1 MKVDNNGNV
10 ELTSK
15 AKEFMKQFIDRN
27 DKKAFFDIFSEEV
40 QETIRE
46 ELLRQQSAA
55 TFLKKAL
62 KIVIEEDANLSK
74 LAAINKY
81 EETNKHLKINGFHL
95 WRNKNNLP
103 SRLEDVYQ
111 ELEIEYNNQVY
122 VMYLEWTPANMESL
136 FFPVFNN
143 AYNGL
148 FLMSKQGNEYVLY
161 KICKS
166 SQGGKTDNPLQQI
179 FYGAPGTGKS
189 NTIKEKVEDAKK
201 KHHRTTFHPDSDY
214 STFVGAY
221 KPTMSNGKKKQTIL
235 DYEALVDKLK
245 EYIILQQQ
253 NITKACTLLGFDYHD
268 SIVQMQTTPEHT
280 IAQLVADG
288 YKSGTTYDTQV
299 RAGMSAYEN
308 SGLASDQEDQI
319 VYKFVP
325 QAFTKAYVEAWSTTE
340 DVYLIIEEI
349 NRGNC
354 AQIFGDIF
362 QLLDRKNGF
371 SIYSIDADDD
381 LRDHIQKELAK
392 SERTDIP
399 EDVKSG
405 KKLKLPSN
413 LYIWA
418 TMNTS
423 DQSLFPIDSA
433 FKRRWEW
440 KFMPIAEGK
449 DKNTG
454 DKLNWKIAVDGD
466 HKYDW
471 WKFIQQMNRVV
482 GKATSSEDKK
492 MGYFFCIAD
501 NKGEIGVETF
511 VSKVVFYLWND
522 VFKDNGLDWNLDG
535 KAVFK
540 YKTLDDNGI
549 EHDEDMTFP
558 TFFLPAGKANP
569 SQVINLMDNLNIEN
583 EVKKEEETE

>member
-1 MKVDNNGNV
+1 MKRSHFFYKELTLAEVGRKGTHEVYVRLPNNFDYDTFFNHSAVQNGTVMEVNFEANDITDSSNKEIVSLRFVYFNNSNKEKRIPSLAPLFKNHNV
-10 ELTSK
+10 EDGDVVCLESRNIDGDISYYISFYK
-15 AKEFMKQFIDRN
+15 KGQIQIIPNSIFISNIEFENKPQTIPSS
-27 DKKAFFDIFSEEV
+27 SEDE
-40 QETIRE
+40 
-46 ELLRQQSAA
+46 
-55 TFLKKAL
+55 
-62 KIVIEEDANLSK
+62 
-74 LAAINKY
+74 
-81 EETNKHLKINGFHL
+81 
-95 WRNKNNLP
+95 
-103 SRLEDVYQ
+103 
-111 ELEIEYNNQVY
+111 
-122 VMYLEWTPANMESL
+122 
-136 FFPVFNN
+136 
-143 AYNGL
+143 
-148 FLMSKQGNEYVLY
+148 
-161 KICKS
+161 
-166 SQGGKTDNPLQQI
+166 PLQQI

-189 NTIKEKVEDAKK
+189 NTIKEKVEEAKK
-201 KHHRTTFHPDSDY
+201 RHHRTTFHPDSDY

-221 KPTMSNGKKKQTIL
+221 KPTMKNSIKKQTIL

-245 EYIILQQQ
+245 EYIIFQQQ
-253 NITKACTLLGFDYHD
+253 NITKACTLFGFDFHD

-288 YKSGTTYDTQV
+288 YKSGTTYDSQV

-308 SGLASDQEDQI
+308 SGIASNQEDQI
-319 VYKFVP
+319 VYTFVP

-340 DVYLIIEEI
+340 EVYLIIEEI

-362 QLLDRKNGF
+362 QLLDRKNGI
-371 SIYSIDADDD
+371 SEYPIEADDD
-381 LRDHIQKELAK
+381 LRDHIGKELAK
-392 SERTDIP
+392 SGRTDIP

-440 KFMPIAEGK
+440 KYFPIAEGI
-449 DKNTG
+449 DKKTG
-454 DKLNWKIAVDGD
+454 EKLNWKIAVDDG

-471 WKFIQQMNRVV
+471 WKFVQQMNRVV

-511 VSKVVFYLWND
+511 VSKVIFYLWND
-522 VFKDNGLDWNLDG
+522 VFKDNGLDWILDE

-540 YKTLDDNGI
+540 YKAKDDNGI
-549 EHDEDMTFP
+549 EHDEEMTFP
-558 TFFLPAGKANP
+558 TFFLPDGKANP
-569 SQVINLMDNLNIEN
+569 RQVENLMENLNIEN
-583 EVKKEEETE
+583 EFKKEEKAE

>member
-1 MKVDNNGNV
+1 MDKESLREQVKSQFKFFLSNV
-10 ELTSK
+10 ARSSRRTERSFYLGSS
-15 AKEFMKQFIDRN
+15 AVSSFMSFIEP
-27 DKKAFFDIFSEEV
+27 KKLFDYAPEKWKHIESMYDITDPEEV
-40 QETIRE
+40 KKITN
-46 ELLRQQSAA
+46 ELLNDESFMAHDSGKNQLFRSGALIHYTCFINARNFFRSQQGEA
-55 TFLKKAL
+55 TS
-62 KIVIEEDANLSK
+62 VNSSDNL
-74 LAAINKY
+74 
-81 EETNKHLKINGFHL
+81 E
-95 WRNKNNLP
+95 
-103 SRLEDVYQ
+103 
-111 ELEIEYNNQVY
+111 
-122 VMYLEWTPANMESL
+122 
-136 FFPVFNN
+136 
-143 AYNGL
+143 
-148 FLMSKQGNEYVLY
+148 
-161 KICKS
+161 
-166 SQGGKTDNPLQQI
+166 PLQQI

-189 NTIKEKVEDAKK
+189 NTIKEQVEEAKK
-201 KHHRTTFHPDSDY
+201 RHHRTTFHPDSDY

-221 KPTMSNGKKKQTIL
+221 KPTMKNGIKKQTIL
-235 DYEALVDKLK
+235 DYVTLMDKLK

-253 NITKACTLLGFDYHD
+253 NITKACTLFGFDYHD

-288 YKSGTTYDTQV
+288 YKSGTTYDSQV

-308 SGLASDQEDQI
+308 SGIASSQEDQI
-319 VYKFVP
+319 VYTFVP

-340 DVYLIIEEI
+340 EVYLIIEEI

-362 QLLDRKNGF
+362 QLLDRKNGV
-371 SIYSIDADDD
+371 SEYPIEADDD
-381 LRDHIQKELAK
+381 LRDHIGKELAK
-392 SERTDIP
+392 SGRTDIP

-440 KFMPIAEGK
+440 KYFPIAEGK
-449 DKNTG
+449 DKETG
-454 DKLNWKIAVDGD
+454 EKLNWKIAVDDG

-471 WKFIQQMNRVV
+471 WKFVQRMNRVV
-482 GKATSSEDKK
+482 GEATSSEDKK
-492 MGYFFCIAD
+492 MGYFFCRAD

-511 VSKVVFYLWND
+511 VSKVIFYLWND
-522 VFKDNGLDWNLDG
+522 VFKDNGLDWKLGD

-540 YKTLDDNGI
+540 YKAMDDNGV

-558 TFFLPAGKANP
+558 TFFLPNGKANP
-569 SQVINLMDNLNIEN
+569 RQVENLMENLNIEN
-583 EVKKEEETE
+583 EFKKEEKAE